1 MNTHSASPSGG
12 VGRQRTSLPQQA
24 SLRRRASLRLC
35 VSLPRRASL
44 RLCASLRRWAPFRRC
59 VSLPQRAPL
68 RLCVSL
74 PRRAPFGLRASCL
87 VAAAAACSPQLEGD
101 AGGVQPGSVRPGVEV
116 LLTDSLALVAGRRA
130 GLVTNH
136 TGRNRA
142 GVPTIDL
149 LADHPEV
156 ELVALFSPEHGIR
169 GSEEAGVEVESGID
183 DRTGLPI
190 HSLYGDARKPTAETL
205 TGIEV
210 LLFDIQ
216 DVGARYYTYLS
227 TMILAME
234 AAGEEGVP
242 FVVLDRPNPIGG
254 AAAQGNI
261 LDPAFASFVGPYP
274 VPMRHGLTA
283 GEFARMAVGEFGV
296 VATLKVVPADGWTR
310 EMPFDETGVPW
321 VPPSP
326 NMPSVESALHYPGT
340 CLFEGTPLS
349 VGRGTDR
356 AFQQVGAPW
365 LDADE
370 LAIRLV
376 ALDVPGAV
384 FVPARFTP
392 SNPGDGKFGGVESH
406 GVRVVADGPEYD
418 PTLAALALLVETKAL
433 SGERWRWNAGH
444 FDRLAGTDA
453 LRLALEAGASYQ
465 ELADGWGDGVDAFL
479 ERRRPYLLYR

>member
-1 MNTHSASPSGG
+1 MAPSE
-12 VGRQRTSLPQQA
+12 GRKRLKVLATWSF
-24 SLRRRASLRLC
+24 RRATLGS
-35 VSLPRRASL
+35 
-44 RLCASLRRWAPFRRC
+44 
-59 VSLPQRAPL
+59 APL
-68 RLCVSL
+68 GR
-74 PRRAPFGLRASCL
+74 PAPLLAKAA
-87 VAAAAACSPQLEGD
+87 VAAATTVAAACSPQLEGE
-101 AGGVQPGSVRPGVEV
+101 AGTSQPSSVRPGVEV
-116 LLTDSLALVAGRRA
+116 LLTDSLQLVAGHRV

-136 TGRNRA
+136 TGRDRA
-142 GVPTIDL
+142 GVSTIDL
-149 LADHPEV
+149 LWDHPEV

-169 GSEEAGVEVESGID
+169 GIAEAGVHVESRID
-183 DRTGLPI
+183 ADTGLPV
-190 HSLYGDARKPTAETL
+190 HSLYGDTRKPASETL
-205 TGIEV
+205 VGVEV

-227 TMILAME
+227 TMTLAME

-254 AAAQGNI
+254 ERVQGNV
-261 LDPAFASFVGPYP
+261 LDPAFASFVGPYA

-296 VATLKVVPADGWTR
+296 AATLKVVVADGWTR
-310 EMPFDETGVPW
+310 EMPFDQTGVPW

-370 LAIRLV
+370 LAIRLA

-384 FVPARFTP
+384 FLPARFTP
-392 SNPGDGKFGGVESH
+392 SSPGDGKFGGVESQ

-418 PTLAALALLVETKAL
+418 PTLAALALLVEARAM
-433 SGERWRWNAGH
+433 SGDRWSWHEGH

-453 LRLALEAGASYQ
+453 LRLAVEAGASYQ
-465 ELADGWGDGVDAFL
+465 ELADGWGDGIAAYL